1 MQAGLLFRLCAQLY
15 RVCRPGVVM
24 VEGRELAPVKAH
36 VPPLAEELLEGAE
49 GWILGERNDQST
61 HLTESLGKEVVM
73 ITTVGSI
80 RCSSS
85 YQDEK
90 ESKPPRADDDGE

>member
-61 HLTESLGKEVVM
+61 HLTESLGKEG
-73 ITTVGSI
+73 ITLRTPGKSKK
-80 RCSSS
+80 
-85 YQDEK
+85 EK
-90 ESKPPRADDDGE
+90 EFSGRVGRRKRGAGSRG